1 MPLINCKAHLEPNWI
16 EDCILSRIGDSAK
29 FKITDAKLNSPTVA
43 LSTTDS
49 VNLTKQLSEGFK
61 RSIYWNSYQT
71 KPAKV
76 VEEGKNFYE
85 LLNAAFLA
93 VRRWFVLAYFVA
105 AGNNTDEEEA

>member
-29 FKITDAKLNSPTVA
+29 FKTTDAKLNSPIVT
-43 LSTTDS
+43 LSATDS

-71 KPAKV
+71 KPKKV
-76 VEEGKNFYE
+76 VEE
-85 LLNAAFLA
+85 AFLS
-93 VRRWFVLAYFVA
+93 FLSMQHF
-105 AGNNTDEEEA
+105 

>member
-29 FKITDAKLNSPTVA
+29 FKTTDAKLNSPIVT
-43 LSTTDS
+43 LSATDS

-71 KPAKV
+71 KPEKV
-76 VEEGKNFYE
+76 VEEV
-85 LLNAAFLA
+85 FLS
-93 VRRWFVLAYFVA
+93 FLSMQHF
-105 AGNNTDEEEA
+105 